1 MRKVLFFLFT
11 MLQTT
16 MSAQNF
22 DIIFQDMSDGQTAAV
37 ESILRSLP
45 EKDGSK
51 FIVLEGDT
59 VYEKKDSLGFA
70 HAVYVKS
77 ITDNTVENICGVSF
91 GTPYEFVRYAL
102 QEKFGSPLYVTP
114 TNITY
119 KDIQYGSE
127 HFNDAFF
134 YFESKDGKGDYCL
147 NRIILIKTARSREEA
162 AWIKEILQMKLS
174 WNYPSFKNIDD
185 DYTVGALSPVLSPT
199 KKIGEEPIS
208 IIEQGFGFELKIIKP
223 VCDVKPYYVRL
234 MFGPYF

>member
-1 MRKVLFFLFT
+1 MKKILFVLFT

-16 MSAQNF
+16 MFAQNL
-22 DIIFQDMSDGQTAAV
+22 DEIFQDMSDGQKTAM

-45 EKDGSK
+45 EKDGSQ
-51 FIVLEGDT
+51 FIVLDGDT
-59 VYEKKDSLGFA
+59 VYEQKDSLGFA

-77 ITDNTVENICGVSF
+77 ITDNTVKKICGVSF

-102 QEKFGSPLYVTP
+102 EKKYGSPLYLTP
-114 TNITY
+114 TNISY
-119 KDIQYGSE
+119 KDVQYGSE
-127 HFNDAFF
+127 YFNDASF
-134 YFESKDGKGDYCL
+134 YFESKDEKDDYCL

-174 WNYPSFKNIDD
+174 YSYPSFKNIDD
-185 DYTVGALSPVLSPT
+185 DFTVGGLPPVLSSV
-199 KKIGEEPIS
+199 KKKGEEPLS
-208 IIEQGFGFELKIIKP
+208 VIEQGFGFELKIIKP